1 MNKEVTLQQIF
12 SDVVLFF
19 DRHKKLI
26 FGITISGVLV
36 VILFQKLKPAYYE
49 TSAIVTSGISAY
61 ERIPFDQDEDVL
73 NQRSAI
79 NLINNLQLD
88 IKKEDYKSLS
98 YKLDISDTDASQLKF
113 IEAEPLLRQDKDEK
127 FHNTPKFQINLV
139 VRDYN
144 IISNIEDGLLY
155 YFNSND
161 YILRYKT
168 QYNTDNKHKIDAIEA
183 EIAEIKDLRRKG
195 TSTIDMST
203 NRIFSSKERT
213 EAENQIIS
221 LEDMKSIIRT
231 QDLIKPL
238 DFVKGF
244 TRTEMAERSVL
255 VWGTTIGVLSFFFSL
270 IVGLVRDVRSR
281 IDKE

>member
-73 NQRSAI
+73 NQRSAV

-244 TRTEMAERSVL
+244 TRTEIAERSVL

>member
-1 MNKEVTLQQIF
+1 M
-12 SDVVLFF
+12 
-19 DRHKKLI
+19 
-26 FGITISGVLV
+26 
-36 VILFQKLKPAYYE
+36 
-49 TSAIVTSGISAY
+49 
-61 ERIPFDQDEDVL
+61 
-73 NQRSAI
+73 
-79 NLINNLQLD
+79 
-88 IKKEDYKSLS
+88 
-98 YKLDISDTDASQLKF
+98 
-113 IEAEPLLRQDKDEK
+113 
-127 FHNTPKFQINLV
+127 
-139 VRDYN
+139 
-144 IISNIEDGLLY
+144 Y